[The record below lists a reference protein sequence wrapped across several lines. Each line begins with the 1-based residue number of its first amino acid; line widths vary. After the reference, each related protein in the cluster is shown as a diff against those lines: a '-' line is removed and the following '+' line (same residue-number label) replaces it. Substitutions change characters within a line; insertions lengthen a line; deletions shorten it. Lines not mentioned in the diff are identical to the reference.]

1 MSEITDH
8 RVEHLKLIQAV
19 VTRMADMGAALKR
32 YCIMVTAAALALA
45 AGTQIA
51 GIALLAAPP
60 VAVFWALDAMYLR
73 QERWFREL
81 YDRATGDRVPLFQ
94 LTPPEEIR
102 RSVGFRATLWS
113 WATVGLYLPLI
124 AFLVVVAGVLYA
136 VA

>member
-1 MSEITDH
+1 MPEITDQ

-19 VTRMADMGAALKR
+19 VTRMADMSAALKR
-32 YCIMVTAAALALA
+32 YCITVTAAALALA

-51 GIALLAAPP
+51 GIALLAAPL

-73 QERWFREL
+73 QERWFRDL
-81 YDRATGDRVPLFQ
+81 YDRAAEDRVPLFQ

-102 RSVGFRATLWS
+102 RSVGFPATLRS

-124 AFLVVVAGVLYA
+124 VFLLVVAGVLHA